1 MLRLSFVLSED
12 SNPRRRAQYGGHA
25 RGWYGLPHH
34 PYRGRPPHVPDLIG
48 AAGSYAGGVNDD
60 RERPLSGR
68 VAVVTGA
75 SHEIGAAMAEELAR
89 LGAAVAIAHREAPEL
104 ASAVADRIRAAGGR
118 AIEVDSDLSHVDDNR
133 RLVDRAIE
141 ELGRLDVFVANAGLT
156 RWAPFLDVDE
166 ETWDT
171 VVDLNL
177 KGSYFGAQA
186 AARQMVAHGEGGR
199 IVFSSSVTGTL
210 AIANASAYAVT
221 KAGLQHMARVLALE
235 LGAHGITV
243 NALAIGAT
251 VNERNLADDPVYA
264 EHWADVLPSGR
275 AGTPGDVAAA
285 LGFLVSPGAAQVTGH
300 TLTVDGGWSGIGVT
314 P

>member
-1 MLRLSFVLSED
+1 MD
-12 SNPRRRAQYGGHA
+12 
-25 RGWYGLPHH
+25 
-34 PYRGRPPHVPDLIG
+34 
-48 AAGSYAGGVNDD
+48 DD
-60 RERPLSGR
+60 RARPLSGR

-75 SHEIGAAMAEELAR
+75 SHEIGAAMAEELAWR
-89 LGAAVAIAHREAPEL
+89 GAAVAIAHHGAPEL
-104 ASAVADRIRAAGGR
+104 ARAVAGRIRAAGGR
-118 AIEVDSDLSHVDDNR
+118 AIEVDGDLSLVDDNR
-133 RLVDRAIE
+133 RLVERTVA

-166 ETWDT
+166 EMWDT

-186 AARQMVAHGEGGR
+186 AARQMAEQGDGGR

-235 LGAHGITV
+235 LGARGITV

-251 VNERNLADDPVYA
+251 VNERNLADDPDYA
-264 EHWADVLPSGR
+264 HRWAGVLPTGR
-275 AGTPGDVAAA
+275 VGIPSDVAAA
-285 LGFLVSPGAAQVTGH
+285 LGFLVSTEAAQVTGH
-300 TLTVDGGWSGIGVT
+300 TLTVDGGWSGMGGT

>member
-1 MLRLSFVLSED
+1 ME
-12 SNPRRRAQYGGHA
+12 PEAATRA
-25 RGWYGLPHH
+25 L
-34 PYRGRPPHVPDLIG
+34 
-48 AAGSYAGGVNDD
+48 
-60 RERPLSGR
+60 EGR

-75 SHEIGAAMAEELAR
+75 SREIGAAMAETLAAQ
-89 LGAAVAIAHREAPEL
+89 GAAVVVAHHREQAL
-104 ASAVADRIRAAGGR
+104 ADGAVERIRAAGGR
-118 AIEVDSDLSHVDDNR
+118 ALAVDADLSRVDENR
-133 RLVDRAIE
+133 RLVERTVA

-156 RWAPFLDVDE
+156 RWAPFLDVE
-166 ETWDT
+166 EQTWDT

-186 AARQMVAHGEGGR
+186 AARQMVAQGDGGR

-235 LGAHGITV
+235 LGRHRITV

-251 VNERNLADDPVYA
+251 LNERNLADDAAYA
-264 EHWADVLPSGR
+264 EHWAAVLPAGR
-275 AGTPGDVAAA
+275 TGTAQDAAAA
-285 LGFLVSPGAAQVTGH
+285 LAFLVSDGAAMVTGH
-300 TLTVDGGWSGIGVT
+300 TLAVDGGWSGVGRT